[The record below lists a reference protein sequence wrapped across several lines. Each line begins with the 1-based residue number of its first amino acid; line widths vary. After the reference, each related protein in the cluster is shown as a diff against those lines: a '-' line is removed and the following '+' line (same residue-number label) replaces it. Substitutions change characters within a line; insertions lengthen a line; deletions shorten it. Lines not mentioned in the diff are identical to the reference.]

1 MTGDHLAV
9 AVPLAVCAAACFA
22 ASNVVQSRAVRAEPP
37 SERVDLRIVARL
49 ALRRAWLAGLAI
61 SVLGFAFQAVALG
74 LAPVVLVQPLVVAEL
89 LFALPLAAVS
99 NGSHLGRREW
109 AGALLVT
116 FGLILFVSVIHP
128 SDPHFRASGTA
139 WVLLT
144 AITAAVVG
152 ALVALAVRLR
162 GVPRTSA
169 LAASAGVCL
178 GLMSVLTKVAAHD
191 FAAHGVAAIGSWA
204 PWGVA
209 VSGLVGMSLAQNTF
223 GAGPLAVSLPLM
235 DLGEPLVAAVIA
247 VTVFGERL
255 GHLSLVGSAGLVV
268 AASVVL
274 AGVVLLDLSPMVQ
287 TVQADFTA
295 RTDRRGAPACPLEV

>member
-1 MTGDHLAV
+1 MTDGHLAV
-9 AVPLAVCAAACFA
+9 AVPLAVCAEACFA

-116 FGLILFVSVIHP
+116 CGLILFVSVIHP

-139 WVLLT
+139 WVLL
-144 AITAAVVG
+144 AAMTAAVVG

-191 FAAHGVAAIGSWA
+191 FADHGLAAIGSWA
-204 PWGVA
+204 PWGV
-209 VSGLVGMSLAQNTF
+209 
-223 GAGPLAVSLPLM
+223 AVSLPLM

-268 AASVVL
+268 AATVVL

-295 RTDRRGAPACPLEV
+295 RTDRAAGPACPLEA